1 MQIGLIGCGN
11 MARALA
17 RGWGKPMLCAD
28 PASGRADAL
37 VAELGSNRNAIY
49 KTLFDARR
57 KLRAALV
64 THGYLDDDVS
74 RQP

>member
-1 MQIGLIGCGN
+1 
-11 MARALA
+11 MAIVLN
-17 RGWGKPMLCAD
+17 GVPL
-28 PASGRADAL
+28 DAL
-37 VAELGSNRNAIY
+37 VAELGTTRNAIY

-57 KLRAALV
+57 KLRASLV

>member
-1 MQIGLIGCGN
+1 MDDELTSRQRQIFV
-11 MARALA
+11 ALVLN
-17 RGWGKPMLCAD
+17 GVPL
-28 PASGRADAL
+28 DAL
-37 VAELGSNRNAIY
+37 VAELDTNRNAVY

-64 THGYLDDDVS
+64 ANGYLDVDTP